1 MPNTEL
7 FNEWI
12 GEMVPGV
19 MPIVHNFDFPVL
31 DDAAAVQIGFMQVVH
46 GISHGRLNPRQ
57 ARLVLSA
64 LHGAAANLKFMD
76 KAIAD
81 GAKNYFQMKKPAAS
95 VPAAGEPK
103 TQAG

>member
-7 FNEWI
+7 FSELI
-12 GEMVPGV
+12 GEVQPGI
-19 MPIVHNFDFPVL
+19 MPTIHNFDFPLL

-64 LHGAAANLKFMD
+64 LHGAAGNLKFMNE
-76 KAIAD
+76 AVAA
-81 GAKNYFQMKKPAAS
+81 GARNRCELKKPAATADGIS
-95 VPAAGEPK
+95 QPK
-103 TQAG
+103 KQVG